1 MECPCTSKPFKNH
14 KQHSKSK
21 QHVYFMLCSTHW
33 IIPVDG
39 HDFSEKA
46 KHLHYPIE
54 GCYDFKEN
62 DKLWFVTE
70 PNKVQVV
77 ATYSHTT
84 MTDVHY
90 TNLYWIDDVSMTMEY
105 PSSIVNYHRDDKI
118 WIGTRAIELTQE
130 YVIITNYR

>member
-1 MECPCTSKPFKNH
+1 MQCPCTDKPFKNH

-39 HDFSEKA
+39 HNFSEKA

-62 DKLWFVTE
+62 DKLWLVTE
-70 PNKVQVV
+70 PNKVQAV

>member
-1 MECPCTSKPFKNH
+1 MQCPCTDKPFKNH
-14 KQHSKSK
+14 KQHIKSK
-21 QHVYFMLCSTHW
+21 RHVYFMLCSTHW
-33 IIPVDG
+33 IIPVEYIP
-39 HDFSEKA
+39 FSEKA
-46 KHLHYPIE
+46 IHLHYPIE
-54 GCYDFKEN
+54 GCYDFKED

-70 PNKVQVV
+70 TNEVQAV

-90 TNLYWIDDVSMTMEY
+90 TKLYWIDDVSMTMEY
-105 PSSIVNYHRDDKI
+105 PLSIVNYHRDNKI